1 MDKPGYHLTDFFHG
15 LSEKQGDEV
24 IRRGTT
30 RDLKAQTVLFHE
42 GDPARQTYLV
52 LKGRL
57 KLGKVHEMGKEML
70 IRYIGP
76 GELAAMITVLEGRDY
91 PVTAETVGETR
102 VVGWDRRTMLQIM
115 ADYPQ
120 LSINMIRNSMD
131 RLEDLQNRYLELH
144 AEQVEKRIARSLLR
158 IMKQSGR
165 RSGDEIIIDFPISRQ
180 ELADYTGTTLY
191 TVSRT
196 LSAWEKK
203 GWVKSKKARIII
215 ADPHAL
221 VLFSENY
228 NY

>member
-1 MDKPGYHLTDFFHG
+1 MDKAGYHLTDFFHG
-15 LSEKQGDEV
+15 LSEKQGDEI

-42 GDPARQTYLV
+42 GNPARQSYLV

-57 KLGKVHEMGKEML
+57 KLGKVHELGKEVL

-131 RLEDLQNRYLELH
+131 RLEDLQSRYLELH

-158 IMKQSGR
+158 IMKQSGK
-165 RSGDEIIIDFPISRQ
+165 RSGGEIIIDFPISRQ

-221 VLFSENY
+221 VLFSEKG
-228 NY
+228 

>member
-15 LSEKQGDEV
+15 LSEKQGDEI

-30 RDLKAQTVLFHE
+30 RDLKAQTVLFRE

-57 KLGKVHEMGKEML
+57 KLGKVHELGKEVL

-115 ADYPQ
+115 AEYPQ

-131 RLEDLQNRYLELH
+131 RLEDLQSRYLEMH
-144 AEQVEKRIARSLLR
+144 AEQVEQRIARSLLR

-203 GWVKSKKARIII
+203 GWVKSKKTRIII

-221 VLFSENY
+221 VLFSEKG
-228 NY
+228 

>member
-15 LSEKQGDEV
+15 LSEKQGDEI
-24 IRRGTT
+24 IRRGAT
-30 RDLKAQTVLFHE
+30 RDLKAQTVLFRE
-42 GDPARQTYLV
+42 GDPARQSYLV

-57 KLGKVHEMGKEML
+57 KLGKVHELGKEVL

-131 RLEDLQNRYLELH
+131 RLEDLQSRYLELH

-221 VLFSENY
+221 VLFSEKG
-228 NY
+228 

>member
-1 MDKPGYHLTDFFHG
+1 MDKAGYHLTDFFHG
-15 LSEKQGDEV
+15 LSGKQGDEI

-30 RDLKAQTVLFHE
+30 RDFKAQTVLFRE
-42 GDPARQTYLV
+42 GDPARQSYLV

-57 KLGKVHEMGKEML
+57 KLGKVHELGKEVL

-76 GELAAMITVLEGRDY
+76 GELAAMITVLEERDY

-131 RLEDLQNRYLELH
+131 RLEDLQSRYLELH

-165 RSGDEIIIDFPISRQ
+165 RSGNEIIIDFPISRQ

-203 GWVKSKKARIII
+203 GWLKSKKSRIII

-221 VLFSENY
+221 VLFSEKV
-228 NY
+228 

>member
-15 LSEKQGDEV
+15 LSEEQGHDI

-30 RDLKAQTVLFHE
+30 RDLKAQIVLFHE
-42 GDPARQTYLV
+42 GDPARQSYLV

-57 KLGKVHEMGKEML
+57 KLGKVHELGKEVL

-102 VVGWDRRTMLQIM
+102 VVGWDRGTMLQIM

-120 LSINMIRNSMD
+120 LSINMIRNSID
-131 RLEDLQNRYLELH
+131 RLEDLQSRYLELH

-203 GWVKSKKARIII
+203 GWVKSKRARIII

-221 VLFSENY
+221 VLFSEKG
-228 NY
+228 

>member
-15 LSEKQGDEV
+15 LSEKQGDEI

-42 GDPARQTYLV
+42 GDPARQSYLV

-57 KLGKVHEMGKEML
+57 KLGKVHELGKEVL

-115 ADYPQ
+115 AEYPQ

-131 RLEDLQNRYLELH
+131 RLEDLQSRYLEMH
-144 AEQVEKRIARSLLR
+144 AEQVEQRIARSLLR

-203 GWVKSKKARIII
+203 GWVKSKRARIII

-221 VLFSENY
+221 VLFSEKG
-228 NY
+228 